1 MTIYTPSGD
10 ILYEA
15 PITDKA
21 KAVRQLGGDHYIELS
36 FEVGDVLPI
45 AKGCYVEYDGC
56 RYEVM
61 TEVYPENI
69 KGKDAYKYTIKFYAP
84 QHKLQSRCVFWLQST
99 PKEATFN
106 LTTTIGQYAQLIA
119 DNMNTSYGVSRWR
132 VGIIP
137 EDLAERTE
145 FYKFDGVSCWDGLF
159 DIAKLFNVECWID
172 SNANEDVINF
182 GKLGLGTYID
192 ICEGDIVT
200 SIPVTKGVDSDYGTR
215 FYIYGGTRN
224 LPSYYGEASVGGAT
238 NHISEKRL
246 HLPDGKEYIDAW
258 EGLNTADIVEKVVI
272 LDDVFPKNTDTVTSV
287 EVVDREI
294 IDGETNKAYVMVC
307 EDTPF
312 RPSMIAVG
320 ATLGATFTS
329 GSLEGRSFELSVKKR
344 AFDKR
349 FEIIAQ
355 TEDAGG
361 DTPLIIP
368 NEYLHP
374 NAGDTFI
381 ITGVELPI
389 ARVREAENE
398 LLINGKS
405 IAAER
410 SSNREVFKCPTNPVY
425 CEQND
430 IIFTFGQRVTLIGA
444 QFGPK
449 GRKSRIQGY
458 EMSLYNPYSAVYEI
472 GNNQSYS
479 KFSVMAK
486 EYNDKLSSAKKDT
499 DEVTSHFDTALN
511 KVNHSAANLENK
523 RDFYKQEHTYVESER
538 VIIDEEYNEFIV
550 EYQILRDA
558 LGREMRDKNGYIM
571 RVRKATSVYDTYKQ
585 AYRSY
590 TAALDNVISSK
601 GLANITPEYK
611 KAENDYYVARAEL
624 SKAIAISTK
633 KKIADLDYL
642 KDAFGADNVMDSNGV
657 VLSQLVS
664 VKDVDG
670 DVVAGIYG
678 GANETLNEGGFKD
691 GTHGA
696 LMQFA
701 GADNA
706 QSVAN
711 AKYRV
716 YEDGTLFANS
726 GVFGG
731 LIKRSP
737 KIITPSNYTSY
748 SNISEMFV
756 CGATKNKACIIDVV
770 SAGSMLVFDGMRDDF
785 AWSNIINAIEFD
797 VYDPNQST
805 NVFPLPSGKA
815 TLEDMLQL
823 VGSQIILYF
832 KRGNFEG
839 ISLEDKMLSNGGLQ
853 GNSCWWVSAG
863 DVLIATCIM
872 QKLQEGNGKK
882 AILWKYEQY

>member
-21 KAVRQLGGDHYIELS
+21 KTVRQLGGDHYIELS
-36 FEVGDVLPI
+36 FEVGDALSI

-182 GKLGLGTYID
+182 GKLEFGTYID

-200 SIPVTKGVDSDYGTR
+200 SIPATKGEDSDYGTR

-224 LPSYYGEASVGGAT
+224 LPSYYGDASVGGTT

-258 EGLNTADIVEKVVI
+258 GGLNAADIVEKVVI

-329 GSLEGRSFELSVKKR
+329 GSLEGRSFELSVKKS

-389 ARVREAENE
+389 ARVIEAANE
-398 LLINGKS
+398 LLIKGNS

-430 IIFTFGQRVTLIGA
+430 VIFTFGQRVTLIGA

-458 EMSLYNPYSAVYEI
+458 ERSLDNPYSAVYEI

-499 DEVTSHFDTALN
+499 DEVTSHFDTVLN

-523 RDFYKQEHTYVESER
+523 RDFYKQERTFVESER
-538 VIIDEEYNEFIV
+538 EIIDDEYNKFAA
-550 EYQILRDA
+550 EYQILRDS
-558 LGREMRDKNGYIM
+558 LGREMRDKNGDIM

-585 AYRSY
+585 AYKSY

-601 GLANITPEYK
+601 GLANITHEYK
-611 KAENDYYVARAEL
+611 KAENNYYAARAEL
-624 SKAIAISTK
+624 SKAIAVGTK
-633 KKIADLDYL
+633 QKIADLDYL

-664 VKDVDG
+664 VKDADG

-678 GANETLNEGGFKD
+678 GANETLNGGGFKD
-691 GTHGA
+691 RTHGA

-701 GADNA
+701 GASSA
-706 QSVAN
+706 QDVAN

-731 LIKRSP
+731 LVKRAMTTLTAENIGDYTEIMTSVTGQT
-737 KIITPSNYTSY
+737 ITRY
-748 SNISEMFV
+748 SFLDMV
-756 CGATKNKACIIDVV
+756 R
-770 SAGSMLVFDGMRDDF
+770 AGSLVVFHDNIDWSGQWNEFELPYYKARTAMPSTPDAWRDLGYML
-785 AWSNIINAIEFD
+785 S
-797 VYDPNQST
+797 
-805 NVFPLPSGKA
+805 
-815 TLEDMLQL
+815 L
-823 VGSQIILYF
+823 VGSKVVIYF
-832 KRGNFEG
+832 RSGNFDGCCFTMRTVEG
-839 ISLEDKMLSNGGLQ
+839 EDVNSPYWSESCGLF
-853 GNSCWWVSAG
+853 NLG
-863 DVLIATCIM
+863 DVIVATCVD
-872 QKLQEGNGKK
+872 KELNGELVIAWEYKK
-882 AILWKYEQY
+882 YKTK